1 MQTLLSAEELAI
13 RNAEFELAHPADV
26 IRWALEDSG
35 LDRIAIASAFQA
47 EGTVVMHLATQIRPD
62 IPILFLETGFQFAE
76 TLAFKEQLTET
87 LGLNVV
93 DLVGERTV
101 AQQEEAEGPRLYER
115 DPERCCELNKVRPMF
130 EALRGLDAWMTAFR
144 RDSSPTRAAAPFVEQ
159 YELEPGRM
167 IVKINPIA
175 SWSRRDTWEYLK
187 ANDLPAQPA
196 VRPRVRVD
204 RLRAVHEDAVLGRAR
219 AGGALGRQ
227 VEVGV
232 RHPRRRV
239 GEAGSCDWRRPA

>member
-1 MQTLLSAEELAI
+1 MQTLLPDAELAA
-13 RNAEFELAHPADV
+13 RNDAFEGEHPREIV
-26 IRWALEDSG
+26 RWALEDSG

-76 TLAFKEQLTET
+76 TLAFKEQLTEA

-101 AQQEEAEGPRLYER
+101 AQQEAVDGPRLYER
-115 DPERCCELNKVRPMF
+115 APERCCEMNKVRPMF

-144 RDSSPTRAAAPFVEQ
+144 RDSSPTRANAPFVEQ

-167 IVKINPIA
+167 IVKINPVA
-175 SWSRRDTWEYLK
+175 AWSHDDTWEYLR
-187 ANDLPAQPA
+187 ANDLPHNPLY
-196 VRPRVRVD
+196 D
-204 RLRAVHEDAVLGRAR
+204 LGYASIGCAPCTRMQFAGEPER
-219 AGGALGRQ
+219 AGRWAGKAKWECGI
-227 VEVGV
+227 
-232 RHPRRRV
+232 HA
-239 GEAGSCDWRRPA
+239 GEAATQDVIRLEPS